1 MPNFSRSSFIPK
13 SVALSPKC
21 IKDPL
26 VLELK
31 SLNNNMRRV
40 DAYIVLGLN
49 GKRKLKDEE
58 EKRNKQSKRR
68 ERESSLERQRKA
80 NPLQFF
86 KDSLPRTGFLDAIRN
101 FILYTVMGKM
111 VPFVL
116 KNLPAI
122 LNATKLLIPVYNF
135 FENFLGNTLNGLVNA
150 IDFGYNIHDK
160 MRKILKDVTGNKF
173 EKTFDDL
180 EKNLNTFLNVAII
193 AGLAIGGAGIGRLAK
208 FKKTGINSLNVNQL
222 KKLAKERGLKNY
234 GKLKKTELV
243 DLLENKPKPNVINPP
258 TKRPKIP
265 SIPGAKFF
273 GKFGKVFGRIP
284 IVGGLIDFALSLMFG
299 EKIGRAAARAV
310 GSTLGAALGT
320 FIPVPGVGTIIGGI
334 LGDIVGGALYD
345 TLESFNSPK
354 KMASGGQVGRK
365 YANVTRKIRAKRI
378 QKPTKQITQRTMPGK
393 NVGGRENIE
402 KLFPSSDDPN
412 TMSPLRVLTKNS
424 SVMKGGGVLGK
435 FLSSGV
441 ELMALGQKME
451 RSTLIG
457 LEKYLAYV
465 IDSSIQDQSNENS
478 KRIAGSMLAMA
489 EGGLVPV
496 SRTITEKASP
506 GSIVAKDIVKSF
518 NSTMNTKSAEIL
530 QNIKKEISLFKPGA
544 TPGDIKSGF
553 GESGSFVS
561 GDYEEL
567 LNLIAEK
574 ESKDSGGYNA
584 YNEGGAGGGYQVI
597 GYSGPAIN
605 GPIGKNLTDMTIA
618 EIMEH
623 QANKN
628 PPIHAAGRYQIIGQT
643 MKGLLSGRYGDTG
656 VKTTDKFTPEIQDKL
671 AIALIRSR
679 LSTGANTKNFIN
691 EWRGLL
697 FVDQNKLQSAIEK
710 AKGGK
715 ITPKVYGD
723 STFINPVPSV
733 NFNLNPGG
741 YEADSGL
748 DIIGP
753 EGVDVVAAFSGK
765 IIYAERGHSAQMGQ
779 SSSSRGYKEQHSVLI
794 ELDNPFNFNG
804 KLIRYAWYSH
814 LQELDPSI
822 AGKNGKHIKAGQ
834 RLGALGIANKV
845 PHLHFGLLGDR
856 QQNIFLKH
864 TEIRQLFNKSS
875 KKNNRISS
883 ASPMKL
889 SSKQETQTP
898 ANYISNKKTY
908 TDATKETQILIQPI
922 LT

>member
-1 MPNFSRSSFIPK
+1 
-13 SVALSPKC
+13 
-21 IKDPL
+21 
-26 VLELK
+26 
-31 SLNNNMRRV
+31 
-40 DAYIVLGLN
+40 
-49 GKRKLKDEE
+49 
-58 EKRNKQSKRR
+58 
-68 ERESSLERQRKA
+68 
-80 NPLQFF
+80 
-86 KDSLPRTGFLDAIRN
+86 
-101 FILYTVMGKM
+101 
-111 VPFVL
+111 
-116 KNLPAI
+116 
-122 LNATKLLIPVYNF
+122 
-135 FENFLGNTLNGLVNA
+135 
-150 IDFGYNIHDK
+150 
-160 MRKILKDVTGNKF
+160 
-173 EKTFDDL
+173 
-180 EKNLNTFLNVAII
+180 
-193 AGLAIGGAGIGRLAK
+193 
-208 FKKTGINSLNVNQL
+208 
-222 KKLAKERGLKNY
+222 
-234 GKLKKTELV
+234 
-243 DLLENKPKPNVINPP
+243 
-258 TKRPKIP
+258 
-265 SIPGAKFF
+265 
-273 GKFGKVFGRIP
+273 
-284 IVGGLIDFALSLMFG
+284 
-299 EKIGRAAARAV
+299 
-310 GSTLGAALGT
+310 
-320 FIPVPGVGTIIGGI
+320 
-334 LGDIVGGALYD
+334 
-345 TLESFNSPK
+345 
-354 KMASGGQVGRK
+354 MASGGQVGRK
-365 YANVTRKIRAKRI
+365 SANVTRKIRAKRI

-715 ITPKVYGD
+715 I
-723 STFINPVPSV
+723 
-733 NFNLNPGG
+733 NLNFGASTNLGMTYRTNTMNNQYYGAPRPGRIH
-741 YEADSGL
+741 A
-748 DIIGP
+748 
-753 EGVDVVAAFSGK
+753 GVDLDLGSNDSQITFLGGIVQYIGHQIDSQGREYGYGK
-765 IIYAERGHSAQMGQ
+765 FVDILTPTGMIERLAELGT
-779 SSSSRGYKEQHSVLI
+779 
-794 ELDNPFNFNG
+794 
-804 KLIRYAWYSH
+804 
-814 LQELDPSI
+814 LDPSVRVG
-822 AGKNGKHIKAGQ
+822 AKVSPGQ
-834 RLGALGIANKV
+834 IISRGESFSGVTHLEYRKPGTSGITGTIDPLEYLRKLKIIEGGNTFKFKGA
-845 PHLHFGLLGDR
+845 
-856 QQNIFLKH
+856 
-864 TEIRQLFNKSS
+864 
-875 KKNNRISS
+875 KKNEVSS
-883 ASPMKL
+883 LTSPMKL

-908 TDATKETQILIQPI
+908 TDTTKETQILIQPI
-922 LT
+922 IT